1 MKWVGL
7 VIVAVIAF
15 LVITSKAMPTKDNN
29 SAERMRKL
37 RAIKK
42 KKALAKKINSQ
53 KSAGVSQGGN
63 QTQGEA
69 PARMMVA

>member
-1 MKWVGL
+1 MKWLGL

-15 LVITSKAMPTKDNN
+15 LVITSKAMPGQTKDNN

-42 KKALAKKINSQ
+42 KKAEERNRSQ
-53 KSAGVSQGGN
+53 MKA
-63 QTQGEA
+63 
-69 PARMMVA
+69 VA